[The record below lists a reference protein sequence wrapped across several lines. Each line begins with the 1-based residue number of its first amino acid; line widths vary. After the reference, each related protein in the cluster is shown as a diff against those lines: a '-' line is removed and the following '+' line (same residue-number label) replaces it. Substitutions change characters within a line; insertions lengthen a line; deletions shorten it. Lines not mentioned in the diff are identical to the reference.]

1 MKITGSYTLDATRAE
16 VWPHIFDP
24 AELASLIP
32 GCQQLEQ
39 VSPDEYRGQFM
50 VWLSAVNGAY
60 ETTVRVLEREE
71 AERCRFQGDVTGPA
85 GAVTGTA
92 EFTLADSAGGAGGQT
107 LLTYE
112 AQGILTGALS
122 RMSPR
127 FVEGV
132 AKTLINQGLDKLNRD
147 LQAERAEAAEAA
159 GSVQPASQR
168 RYGCVLSIFR
178 SLLARIRSVLR
189 PSTSSSR

>member
-1 MKITGSYTLDATRAE
+1 MKVTGSYTLDAPRTD

-32 GCQQLEQ
+32 GCQRLEQ

-50 VWLSAVNGAY
+50 VWLSAINGTY

-71 AERCRFQGDVTGPA
+71 PERCRFAGDVTGPT
-85 GAVTGTA
+85 GRVSGTA
-92 EFTLADSAGGAGGQT
+92 AFALADSGEQT

-112 AQGILTGALS
+112 AQGILSGALA

-147 LQAERAEAAEAA
+147 LQAERAAAS

-168 RYGCVLSIFR
+168 RYGCALSIFQ
-178 SLLARIRSVLR
+178 SLLARIRSALR
-189 PSTSSSR
+189 RSTSSSS

>member
-1 MKITGSYTLDATRAE
+1 MKINGSYSLDASRVE

-32 GCQQLEQ
+32 GCQRLEQ
-39 VSPDEYRGQFM
+39 VSPDEYHGTFM
-50 VWLSAVNGAY
+50 MWLSAISGAY

-71 AERCRFQGDVTGPA
+71 PERCRFEGEVTGPT
-85 GAVTGTA
+85 GRVTGTA
-92 EFTLADSAGGAGGQT
+92 TFSLAEDNDQT

-112 AQGILTGALS
+112 AQGILSGALA

-147 LQAERAEAAEAA
+147 LQAERAAAA
-159 GSVQPASQR
+159 GSVQPASPVTPWQR
-168 RYGCVLSIFR
+168 RYGCALSIFR
-178 SLLARIRSVLR
+178 SLLARIRSALR
-189 PSTSSSR
+189 RSTSNSN

>member
-1 MKITGSYTLDATRAE
+1 MKVTGSYTLDAPRTD

-24 AELASLIP
+24 AALAGLIP
-32 GCQQLEQ
+32 GCQRLEQ
-39 VSPDEYRGQFM
+39 VAPDQYRGQFM

-71 AERCRFQGDVTGPA
+71 PSHCRFQGEVTGPT
-85 GAVTGTA
+85 GAVRGTA
-92 EFTLADSAGGAGGQT
+92 EFTLAESDHGT

-112 AQGILTGALS
+112 AQGIPSGALA

-147 LQAERAEAAEAA
+147 LIAAQKAAAA
-159 GSVQPASQR
+159 GDVQPAGPVVSPQR
-168 RYGCVLSIFR
+168 RFGCVLSIFQ
-178 SLLARIRSVLR
+178 SLLARIRSALR
-189 PSTSSSR
+189 PSTSSSP